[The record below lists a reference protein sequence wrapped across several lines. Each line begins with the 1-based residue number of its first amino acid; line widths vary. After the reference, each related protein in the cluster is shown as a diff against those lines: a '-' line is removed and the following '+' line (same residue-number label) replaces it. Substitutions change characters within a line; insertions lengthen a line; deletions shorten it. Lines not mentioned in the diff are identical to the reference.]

1 MFFYVLIKKTFRI
14 DKMSNYGY
22 GNYNQSMETYGH
34 VTHVEDLLD
43 IDNEKM
49 EQMASKKMKQ
59 SHVPPASSGM
69 VSHLPDQILRDQ
81 AQIVRD
87 QQQPISVQ
95 NYPQH
100 MMMSSP
106 YVDMDNESVKEV
118 KANLNCLDVCD
129 HIKTCPICTKFYK
142 NDNTVYIVVI
152 IVLIIISLLLL
163 KNVLD
168 NIKR

>member
-1 MFFYVLIKKTFRI
+1 
-14 DKMSNYGY
+14 MSNYGY
-22 GNYNQSMETYGH
+22 GNYNQSTEIYG
-34 VTHVEDLLD
+34 VTPVENLTD
-43 IDNEKM
+43 IEQM
-49 EQMASKKMKQ
+49 EQMASSKMKQ
-59 SHVPPASSGM
+59 PHVPPVSSGM
-69 VSHLPDQILRDQ
+69 VSQQPSQQLIQQIE
-81 AQIVRD
+81 
-87 QQQPISVQ
+87 QQQPISSPG
-95 NYPQH
+95 YPQGIFTNGARSDS

-106 YVDMDNESVKEV
+106 YVDMDNESIKEV

>member
-1 MFFYVLIKKTFRI
+1 
-14 DKMSNYGY
+14 MSNYGY
-22 GNYNQSMETYGH
+22 GNYNQPMENYGG
-34 VTHVEDLLD
+34 VTAIEDLNGFTD
-43 IDNEKM
+43 IEKM
-49 EQMASKKMKQ
+49 EQMASSKMKQ
-59 SHVPPASSGM
+59 PHVPPVSSGM
-69 VSHLPDQILRDQ
+69 VSQQPSQQLIQQIE
-81 AQIVRD
+81 
-87 QQQPISVQ
+87 QQQPISSPG
-95 NYPQH
+95 YPQG
-100 MMMSSP
+100 MMMSSS
-106 YVDMDNESVKEV
+106 YVDMDNESIKEV

>member
-22 GNYNQSMETYGH
+22 GNYNQSTQNYG
-34 VTHVEDLLD
+34 VTPVEDLAD
-43 IDNEKM
+43 IEQM
-49 EQMASKKMKQ
+49 EQMASSKMKQ
-59 SHVPPASSGM
+59 LHIPPVSSGM
-69 VSHLPDQILRDQ
+69 VSPHPSQQFIQQIE
-81 AQIVRD
+81 
-87 QQQPISVQ
+87 QQPMSASV
-95 NYPQH
+95 YPQG

-106 YVDMDNESVKEV
+106 YVDMDNESIKEV
-118 KANLNCLDVCD
+118 NSNLNCLDVCD

>member
-1 MFFYVLIKKTFRI
+1 
-14 DKMSNYGY
+14 MSNYGY
-22 GNYNQSMETYGH
+22 GNYNQSMETYGGN
-34 VTHVEDLLD
+34 VTSVEDLYD
-43 IDNEKM
+43 IEKFEKM
-49 EQMASKKMKQ
+49 EQIASKMKQ
-59 SHVPPASSGM
+59 HHVPPASSGM
-69 VSHLPDQILRDQ
+69 VSHLPQQIISESRSLARD
-81 AQIVRD
+81 
-87 QQQPISVQ
+87 QQPISVQ
-95 NYPQH
+95 NYPQN

>member
-1 MFFYVLIKKTFRI
+1 
-14 DKMSNYGY
+14 MSNYGY
-22 GNYNQSMETYGH
+22 GNYNQSMETYGGN
-34 VTHVEDLLD
+34 VTSVEDLHD
-43 IDNEKM
+43 IEKMEQM

-69 VSHLPDQILRDQ
+69 VSHLPQQIIRDQ
-81 AQIVRD
+81 GQLPRD

-95 NYPQH
+95 NYPQN